1 MRSIILKAAFVMAL
15 LPVAA
20 CTAYMLSLQSPFF
33 AKFSLRELV
42 ETNKSLGLN
51 CAAGGG
57 GGGMGSGTGGVS
69 RRESHFHKVESF
81 SCQIDSAEQ
90 LDEGG
95 FIAALKQ
102 VVEAELNK
110 SKAKIIGSG
119 NPDATSFYF
128 EYTMEDTRGKLE
140 VSGRKTPGNYYSL
153 EADLDENTKKEAK

>member
-1 MRSIILKAAFVMAL
+1 MSSIMIKAVFVIAL
-15 LPVAA
+15 LLSAGCA
-20 CTAYMLSLQSPFF
+20 AYMSSLQTPFF

-42 ETNKSLGLN
+42 ERNKSHLGLN

-57 GGGMGSGTGGVS
+57 GGGMGIGKGGVN

-102 VVEAELNK
+102 TVEAELNK
-110 SKAKIIGSG
+110 SKAKIIGIG

-128 EYTMEDTRGKLE
+128 EYTMEDTRGKVE
-140 VSGRKTPGNYYSL
+140 
-153 EADLDENTKKEAK
+153 